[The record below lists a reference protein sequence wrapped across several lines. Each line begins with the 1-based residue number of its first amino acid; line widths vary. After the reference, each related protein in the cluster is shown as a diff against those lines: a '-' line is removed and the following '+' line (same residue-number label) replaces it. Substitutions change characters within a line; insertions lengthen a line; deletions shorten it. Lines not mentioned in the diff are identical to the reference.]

1 MVNPFIRSFGRDQV
15 INKFLSI
22 FMLLSLVSAA
32 DLEWQ
37 AEFRYRL
44 ETGKSDS
51 LFYKKANTI
60 NYTRSR
66 ISLKFINGPIMALA
80 QLQDSRILGRYYNSP
95 GITQASGLKIEF
107 HQIYFQVNN
116 LLKRNWT
123 MRFGRFE
130 MPLGSKRLF
139 SNNNWSNYGRAF
151 EGITSFNQ
159 NKFGSLNTFYLIND
173 ENSKYSDSDE
183 YDAIIRG
190 FYLSPFLKHIP
201 FVKINQLD
209 FYLYNYIYNEL
220 DIHDRLFTEDRDTF
234 GTRWIFSFLFAQ
246 FEGEYA
252 FQSGKNKGS
261 YYSSKISSYMNV
273 LNFHFD
279 LSFIPVLSRLS
290 FGKEYFSGDDP
301 STTIDL
307 EGFANPWGED
317 HKYHGYFDKHTRF
330 NNNYSDGLDEW
341 NVKAEFS
348 LRGGVKLNVHYHDF
362 KDGIKSDP
370 LGTELDI
377 VFSKKLGFGGVL
389 QQGFAR
395 YWEEG
400 GDQLDTGWFMLTF
413 IL

>member
-1 MVNPFIRSFGRDQV
+1 
-15 INKFLSI
+15 
-22 FMLLSLVSAA
+22 MLLSLVSAA

-60 NYTRSR
+60 NYARSR
-66 ISLKFINGPIMALA
+66 ISLKFINGPVTAFA

-209 FYLYNYIYNEL
+209 FYLYNYIYMS
-220 DIHDRLFTEDRDTF
+220 
-234 GTRWIFSFLFAQ
+234 WIFMIGYLQRIEILLEQDGFLVF
-246 FEGEYA
+246 YL
-252 FQSGKNKGS
+252 
-261 YYSSKISSYMNV
+261 
-273 LNFHFD
+273 LNLKVSMLFK
-279 LSFIPVLSRLS
+279 VVN
-290 FGKEYFSGDDP
+290 
-301 STTIDL
+301 TIL
-307 EGFANPWGED
+307 KVINE
-317 HKYHGYFDKHTRF
+317 
-330 NNNYSDGLDEW
+330 
-341 NVKAEFS
+341 
-348 LRGGVKLNVHYHDF
+348 
-362 KDGIKSDP
+362 
-370 LGTELDI
+370 
-377 VFSKKLGFGGVL
+377 
-389 QQGFAR
+389 R
-395 YWEEG
+395 Y
-400 GDQLDTGWFMLTF
+400 
-413 IL
+413 ILV